1 MGSGVVEK
9 QNGLEDDLRTQLDVA
24 GSLAEGR
31 SNQRSG
37 VRFEVVEGGVS
48 SRNLCVDRRVGVVQR
63 CIRCAIVSA
72 VWQVED
78 VQTELAG
85 EALVDSDRLEDAGI
99 ELIDGVSTEYVAAYT
114 GVRSTARQGLILV
127 VDQPMN
133 GIRGDRCAGAKV
145 EVTNSGTAVDADRTD
160 GR

>member
-31 SNQRSG
+31 SDQRSG
-37 VRFEVVEGGVS
+37 VRFEVVEGRES
-48 SRNLCVDRRVGVVQR
+48 PCNRSADRRVGVVQR
-63 CIRCAIVSA
+63 CVRRAIVSA

-85 EALVDSDRLEDAGI
+85 EALVDSDRLEDAGV
-99 ELIDGVSTEYVAAYT
+99 ELIDGVSAKYV
-114 GVRSTARQGLILV
+114 TA
-127 VDQPMN
+127 
-133 GIRGDRCAGAKV
+133 
-145 EVTNSGTAVDADRTD
+145 
-160 GR
+160 